1 MKLLYLAF
9 AAVALTTLHPLPG
22 VADEPNLHQLV
33 QTLHDEWADIFYRL
47 PVNKQ
52 PEKLETLLPRVHTLV
67 EQYPQEAE
75 PLILEA
81 YVLCAYAAAEFSFG
95 SLGKLKRARILL
107 VKSIAI
113 NPKAMKGSAYVTLGN
128 LYYRLPGWPLSYG
141 NDDQARQYLE
151 AALKLFPNEL
161 DTNYFYGD
169 FLMDQGEYPKA
180 LAYLEKSDKAPIR
193 AESRLS
199 DLKLKEELKLR
210 LKSAQEQNNDGSD
223 FFSSLLP
230 TSEDGVAK

>member
-1 MKLLYLAF
+1 M
-9 AAVALTTLHPLPG
+9 
-22 VADEPNLHQLV
+22 
-33 QTLHDEWADIFYRL
+33 
-47 PVNKQ
+47 
-52 PEKLETLLPRVHTLV
+52 
-67 EQYPQEAE
+67 
-75 PLILEA
+75 
-81 YVLCAYAAAEFSFG
+81 
-95 SLGKLKRARILL
+95 
-107 VKSIAI
+107 
-113 NPKAMKGSAYVTLGN
+113 
-128 LYYRLPGWPLSYG
+128 PLSYG

-151 AALKLFPNEL
+151 AALKLFSNEL

-193 AESRLS
+193 AELRLS